1 MRRIFFK
8 LTILLLYFAIGIK
21 ASAEI
26 GDAFN
31 YGDFVYR
38 VTADGECELV
48 RPRFENGTVTIPA
61 KVVCN
66 EDTLTVTSI
75 QDDAFYWP
83 PSGYYYG
90 ELILPP
96 TIRHIGFCAFF
107 NCHFTG
113 ELILPDSLVT
123 IGDRAFD
130 CCSGF
135 TGHLKIPDSVTSI
148 GSGAFDDCFGFT
160 GLTLGKSLTQ
170 IDGHAFDGCSGLT
183 GELIFP
189 ETVKSIGG
197 AAFRSCSG
205 LTGELIFPKTV
216 KSIGGSAF
224 RDCSGFTGHLN
235 LPDISVIKEFTF
247 YGCKG
252 LTGITFPQSLQ
263 TIEAGA
269 FRHCTG
275 LSGPLIFPESLTTI
289 GDSNYNYRWVGAFE
303 GCTGLSGELI
313 LPKNLNIIGTGTFKD
328 CTGLTGELIL
338 PKLLT
343 VIGGGVFLNCSGL
356 KGTITL
362 PPNIEYI
369 APESFAGCV
378 GLTGPVTIPTSVKSI
393 GSHSFKDT
401 RITEVVFE
409 PNSQINT
416 IDGSFSG
423 CSDMVNFSIP
433 STAGSFSI
441 LNYAFNGCSSLTSLS
456 LVGNL
461 DKIMDTAEAGCFDG
475 CTSLR
480 NIRFEDAENDLALVT
495 TRESM
500 FGDCPLDSVY
510 LGRNLTSDSNP
521 FKGNRS
527 IRYLAFGDPVKTI
540 PQQGFAGCSGLT
552 DLTIPGGM
560 TEIGDNAFA
569 GCDNVKKLTLM
580 DNEQGDYLFIGNND
594 GNHGLFTDMPLDS
607 LYLGRQFVSLNFRP
621 TNVFSGMTTLKSLT
635 IGDGVT
641 VISDNSFSGCTSL
654 SELRLPGSLI
664 NIGKS
669 AFAGCTAL
677 SDTLVIP
684 AEVYQIMDEAF
695 ADCSS
700 VIAIRFENNSDKE
713 LWCGKDAF
721 RNIPAEKLVIGRYI
735 QPHPN
740 SKNAETP
747 FAGNAALRKVELG
760 VASNS
765 IKDGYFAGCPSI
777 KYINAYP
784 VTPVYLHDKGF
795 ETEVYK
801 NAILKVPNSS
811 LYTYQ
816 RAQGWKNFYNIFGIR
831 DILPEEVVITPT
843 DLTMEVG
850 DVFSLTYTILPE
862 DAIDKSVIW
871 SSSNEQI
878 VSVDENGVIT
888 AISTGT
894 ATISATTINEITTT
908 CEVTVILNPT
918 EIIIEAEEAELTQG
932 ESLQLTVLFTPEETT
947 ERELTWS
954 CDNCDI
960 ATVDE
965 TGTVTALIPG
975 TATVTTT
982 TSNGLTAS
990 CTVTV
995 LRRIIYAESISLDSS
1010 EAELTE
1016 GESVQLTATVSP
1028 DNTDDK
1034 TVIWSSSDEAVATV
1048 DATGLVSAIRDGKAT
1063 VTATT
1068 ANGLTA
1074 ACTVTVIPPV
1084 IEADGI
1090 SLNITQT
1097 EIYNDETLQ
1106 LMATVSPDDTTDKT
1120 VTWSSSNEEIAT
1132 VDATGLVSPISEG
1145 KTTITATTANGLTAS
1160 CEVTVLRRIVIIS
1173 PESISLDRYEAELT
1187 EGESVQLTATVSPE
1201 DADDKTV
1208 TWTSDN
1214 SAVATVDASGLVSA
1228 ISEGMATIT
1237 ATTPNGHAA
1246 SCEVN
1251 VLKRIVIISPESIA
1265 LNITQAELT
1274 EGESLQLTANVSPE
1288 NTTDKTVTWTS
1299 DNSTVATVDASGLVT
1314 AISEGEAT
1322 VTASTVNGLAASCHI
1337 IVNGH
1342 EWREGNGSYIRV
1354 ENGEIVVY
1362 GQGTAE
1368 VFNRQGRLVAKSKAG
1383 RITGL
1388 PRDIYFVRFAN
1399 RSYKIRL

>member
-8 LTILLLYFAIGIK
+8 LTVLLLYFAAGIK

-26 GDAFN
+26 GDGFN

-61 KVVCN
+61 KVVYN
-66 EDTLTVTSI
+66 EDTLTVTSLPEF
-75 QDDAFYWP
+75 AFYRP

-96 TIRHIGFCAFF
+96 TIRHIGYCAFA

-123 IGDRAFD
+123 IGDRAFES
-130 CCSGF
+130 CSGF

-205 LTGELIFPKTV
+205 LTGELIFPETV

-224 RDCSGFTGHLN
+224 QYCSGLTGHLN

-263 TIEAGA
+263 TIERGA
-269 FRHCTG
+269 FTDCTG

-289 GDSNYNYRWVGAFE
+289 GDSNYSYRWVGAFE

-313 LPKNLNIIGTGTFKD
+313 LPKNLNIIGNGTFNN

-338 PKLLT
+338 PKSLT
-343 VIGGGVFLNCSGL
+343 VIGNGVFLNCSGL
-356 KGTITL
+356 KGYIIL
-362 PPNIEYI
+362 PPNIESI
-369 APESFAGCV
+369 GNESFAGCV
-378 GLTGPVTIPTSVKSI
+378 RLTGPVTIPASVRSI

-401 RITEVVFE
+401 QITEVVFE
-409 PNSQINT
+409 PNSQIET

-423 CSDMVNFSIP
+423 CADMANFSIP
-433 STAGSFSI
+433 GATGSFSI
-441 LNYAFNGCSSLTSLS
+441 LNDAFNGCSSLTSLS
-456 LVGNL
+456 LVGYL
-461 DKIMDTAEAGCFDG
+461 DKIQDKAESGCFDG

-480 NIRFEDAENDLALVT
+480 NIRFEDGENDLALVT
-495 TRESM
+495 ARESL

-521 FKGNRS
+521 FKGNRN
-527 IRYLAFGDPVKTI
+527 IKYLAFGDPVKTI
-540 PQQGFAGCSGLT
+540 PQEGFAGCSGLT

-560 TEIGDNAFA
+560 TEIGDDAFA

-580 DNEQGDYLFIGNND
+580 DNEEREYLFIGNND
-594 GNHGLFTDMPLDS
+594 GKRGIFSDMPLDS
-607 LYLGRQFVSLNFRP
+607 LYLGRQFASLNFKE
-621 TNVFSGMTTLKSLT
+621 TNVFSGMTTLKSVT
-635 IGDGVT
+635 IGNGVT
-641 VISDNSFSGCTSL
+641 GISDNSFNGCTSI
-654 SELRLPGSLI
+654 SELHLPESII

-677 SDTLVIP
+677 TDTLVIP
-684 AEVYQIMDEAF
+684 AEVYQIMNEAF

-721 RNIPAEKLVIGRYI
+721 RNIPAEKLVIGRNI
-735 QPHPN
+735 LPHPSSN
-740 SKNAETP
+740 NAETP
-747 FAGNAALRKVELG
+747 FAGNAALREVELG

-777 KYINAYP
+777 KYINNYCT
-784 VTPVYLHDKGF
+784 TPQYLHDTGF
-795 ETEVYK
+795 DTEVYK
-801 NAILKVPNSS
+801 NAILKVPNSV
-811 LYTYQ
+811 LNTYK
-816 RAQGWKNFYNIFGIR
+816 RTNGWRNFYNIYGLK
-831 DILPEEVVITPT
+831 DIMPEEVVITPDT
-843 DLTMEVG
+843 LTVEVG
-850 DVFSLTYTILPE
+850 DTYALTYTILPE
-862 DAIDKSVIW
+862 DAKNKTVTW
-871 SSSNEQI
+871 SSSDET
-878 VSVDENGVIT
+878 VATVDENGLVT
-888 AISTGT
+888 ALLPGT
-894 ATISATTINEITTT
+894 ATITATTINEVTAV
-908 CEVTVILNPT
+908 CEVTVVIRPT
-918 EIIIEAEEAELTQG
+918 EIVIEQEAELTQG
-932 ESLQLTVLFTPEETT
+932 ESLQLTAVFTPEETT

-954 CDNCDI
+954 SSDETI

-965 TGTVTALIPG
+965 NGLVSAIKVGKAVITA
-975 TATVTTT
+975 T
-982 TSNGLTAS
+982 TSNGLTAT

-1010 EAELTE
+1010 EAELTQ
-1016 GESVQLTATVSP
+1016 GESVRLTATVSP

-1048 DATGLVSAIRDGKAT
+1048 DATGLVSAIREGKAT

-1068 ANGLTA
+1068 SNGLTA

-1090 SLNITQT
+1090 TLNITQT
-1097 EIYNDETLQ
+1097 QIYNDETLQ

-1120 VTWSSSNEEIAT
+1120 VTWSSSNGEIAT
-1132 VDATGLVSPISEG
+1132 VDENGLVSPISEG

-1160 CEVTVLRRIVIIS
+1160 CEVTVLKRIVIIS
-1173 PESISLDRYEAELT
+1173 PESIALNITQAGLT
-1187 EGESVQLTATVSPE
+1187 EGERVQLTATVSPE

-1237 ATTPNGHAA
+1237 ATTANGLTA